1 MGCNFCDDCSDCTVG
16 GDIDCGAWDPDEH
29 REEHFAYDYDDEYH
43 DKAED
48 MDVGKEQH
56 CVNCGELAQLDW
68 SYCLSCGAALPKK
81 HCVKCGERVAS
92 DWGYCPWCGSMI
104 PDKIIAT
111 AQSSSRTS
119 SNWAVQTGNDVY
131 DDGDIPF

>member
-56 CVNCGELAQLDW
+56 CTNCGEPAQLI
-68 SYCLSCGAALPKK
+68 GVFAF
-81 HCVKCGERVAS
+81 HVARRFRK
-92 DWGYCPWCGSMI
+92 G
-104 PDKIIAT
+104 IA
-111 AQSSSRTS
+111 
-119 SNWAVQTGNDVY
+119 
-131 DDGDIPF
+131 

>member
-1 MGCNFCDDCSDCTVG
+1 MDC
-16 GDIDCGAWDPDEH
+16 AEWDPDEH
-29 REEHFAYDYDDEYH
+29 REECFDFDHDDYDDEYY
-43 DKAED
+43 DDETDDEADD
-48 MDVGKEQH
+48 MGVEKEQH

-131 DDGDIPF
+131 DDSEIPF